1 MKKED
6 LLAMGLDEEM
16 AKKVA
21 AASADELK
29 GFIPKLRFD
38 EVNTEKKNLETVKA
52 TLEGQLESLKSA
64 AGDAAGLKSQIEQ
77 LQADNQAKEEAHAA
91 EIKQLKIDA
100 AVTEAITKAKGKNV
114 KAIRAL
120 LNGLD
125 KAEILED
132 GSVKGL
138 AEQIEALTKAED
150 SKFLFGSAKQGLRGS
165 KPGESGDDGS
175 GGGNPDMSKMTYE
188 QLKDYIENQN
198 S

>member
-138 AEQIEALTKAED
+138 AAQIEALTKAED
-150 SKFLFGSAKQGLRGS
+150 SEFLFPA
-165 KPGESGDDGS
+165 GDRKS
-175 GGGNPDMSKMTYE
+175 VV
-188 QLKDYIENQN
+188 
-198 S
+198 